1 MNWPPAFPCQ
11 QPGTSGLDIGL
22 SDTSMSIKYAPS
34 TWNTTFK
41 GFWMLLKT
49 IYFVLLVLTT
59 QHNATR
65 KTAARTWQFVH
76 RKYMGTFTW
85 MTLQSR
91 RDKCWWTKCWRDLH
105 PCGALSYCSQLRILC
120 GSLAIGAQSFN
131 CQDWPC
137 IKQSNN
143 CTWIELDLEE
153 DLRKVSDGYVLL
165 RGWGGGDLSKMDG
178 KDVKNLLHNY
188 WPES

>member
-1 MNWPPAFPCQ
+1 MN
-11 QPGTSGLDIGL
+11 
-22 SDTSMSIKYAPS
+22 S
-34 TWNTTFK
+34 TRNTTFK
-41 GFWMLLKT
+41 GYWMLLKT
-49 IYFVLLVLTT
+49 IYFVLSFFRLMSVPYKIKNFLWQYSIWQHISHLSSTSLPYEALLVLTT

-85 MTLQSR
+85 LTLQSR

-153 DLRKVSDGYVLL
+153 DLRKVSDG
-165 RGWGGGDLSKMDG
+165 
-178 KDVKNLLHNY
+178 
-188 WPES
+188 